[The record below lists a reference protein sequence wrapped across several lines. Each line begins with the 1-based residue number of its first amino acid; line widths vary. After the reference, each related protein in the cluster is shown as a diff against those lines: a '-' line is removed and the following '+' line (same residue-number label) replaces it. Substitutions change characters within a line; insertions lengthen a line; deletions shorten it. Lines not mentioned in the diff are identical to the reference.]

1 MHKRSNSTS
10 AKPSSEEPS
19 LPASFH
25 ITNRDQIL
33 KDLDKKLNSGK
44 PPSVEYYFV
53 EDTARSAHNP
63 LAGFG
68 HACVSYTLPD
78 GTRKMMNIERGELIH
93 EYSTPGDYVFGGT
106 GDAEGK
112 GGIFSRD
119 FASIRV
125 ENVDAAS
132 ILAMHHSF
140 LSMQASSHA
149 GVAQFDLSGGHFAQ
163 LFQMLWPFHAK
174 AGIKG
179 NCALWTSRSLHVA
192 GLVSRY
198 APSANIQ
205 DSYIH

>member
-149 GVAQFDLSGGHFAQ
+149 GVAQFDLSVRRPLCTIVSNALAVSRQGGHQGQLRALDKSKFA
-163 LFQMLWPFHAK
+163 
-174 AGIKG
+174 
-179 NCALWTSRSLHVA
+179 CC
-192 GLVSRY
+192 GLS
-198 APSANIQ
+198 
-205 DSYIH
+205 